1 MRIAA
6 LTLIAAVVLSLSSL
20 SASAATTYYLNTGDP
35 SAVSAC
41 TSQGGTVQS
50 DRSGRKICV
59 IAAQTCAAVALPY
72 VVNPNDANAAQACS
86 AACGTIVMDPN
97 GQRVCVRSSSMR
109 EPPNSN

>member
-6 LTLIAAVVLSLSSL
+6 LLLIVAGELFATSQN
-20 SASAATTYYLNTGDP
+20 ASAAMTYYLNTNDP
-35 SAVSAC
+35 SAVAAC

-59 IAAQTCAAVALPY
+59 IAQTCAAVALPY
-72 VVNPNDANAAQACS
+72 VVSPDDAAAAQRCS
-86 AACGTIVMDPN
+86 AACGVIVMDPN
-97 GQRVCVRSSSMR
+97 GQRVCVRSSGMR